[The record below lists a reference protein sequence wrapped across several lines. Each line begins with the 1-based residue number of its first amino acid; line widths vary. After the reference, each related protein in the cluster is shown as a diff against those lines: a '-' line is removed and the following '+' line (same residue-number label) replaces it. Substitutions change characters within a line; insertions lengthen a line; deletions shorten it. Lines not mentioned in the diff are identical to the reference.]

1 MASKSAYE
9 CKGCSR
15 RFDDSG
21 KHLTNARKC
30 LNKYSPDEKLKI
42 FEDQLRIL
50 NKKISCESCNKSF
63 DDTSILK
70 HLSSKELCKRYYKTD
85 EKKRENL
92 DLLKEV
98 VTTGRNSKRRLIY
111 AIDKLTQTSQDA
123 IPFVININP
132 DAIAGTYVLIFK
144 DSLKL
149 ITYVYDGNFKTRE
162 MNSLHK

>member
-1 MASKSAYE
+1 MEPKSAYE

-15 RFDDSG
+15 HFDDSY
-21 KHLTNARKC
+21 KHLTGTKKC
-30 LNKYSPDEKLKI
+30 LKKYSPDEKLKT
-42 FEDQLRIL
+42 FENQLQIL

-98 VTTGRNSKRRLIY
+98 VTKRRNSKRRLSY
-111 AIDKLTQTSQDA
+111 AIDKLTQTSQVQKDA
-123 IPFVININP
+123 IPFSININP
-132 DAIAGTYVLIFK
+132 EAIAGTYF
-144 DSLKL
+144 
-149 ITYVYDGNFKTRE
+149 
-162 MNSLHK
+162 